1 MPAGLR
7 AIPKVIIPLSS
18 QISVL
23 RSQFSALSSQFSALN
38 SFSSHAESTEKI
50 PDFVASSEKYAYL
63 RLLKQNNKQHNPM
76 KHRKLFLFAICLTIC
91 TMGWAAKKKDI
102 RTETQVVSGV
112 TIRLTY
118 LSDDIIRVVKYPGT
132 GVMPDKKSYSVLLPE
147 TNVDN
152 PCVKASIDPQTG
164 CVTFC
169 DLEGS
174 VLLRESGTPT
184 LQQRLSAPDADKLRI
199 GQRWTLTEDEDIYG
213 LGQLRDEAMSWRG
226 RDMELWN
233 HNTYIAIPYVTSSR
247 GYGLYWD
254 NAGKSRFTD
263 SAEGMQFTSEV
274 APCIDYYFIYR
285 DGTQDGV
292 MAAVRRLTGQATMFP
307 LWTMGHWQCRE
318 RYKTS
323 DELASVLDRYRQL
336 QIPLDGIVQDWQY
349 WGCDSNWNAMRFQ
362 NPYYINKVGDPAW
375 EKYLPNDLR
384 NLPVKEPRL
393 KSPQQMV
400 DYVHQNNAHL
410 MISIWASFGPWTQ
423 PYKELKKIGALLP
436 FDTWPRQKG
445 VLPYDPFNP
454 KARDIYWKYLS
465 HLYQMGFDAWWT
477 DSTEPD
483 HFEETAETDSYP
495 TYDGSWL
502 SVKNAFPLMTN
513 RGIYEHQRR
522 TKGNTKRSVQMTR
535 SGSFGLQHYGT
546 FSWSGDVVAS
556 WKEMKNQIP
565 SGLNFTLC
573 GIPFWNTDLGGFF
586 YWEYEQS
593 PKNPAI
599 QELQTRW
606 MQWGTFM
613 PLMRNHCSSP
623 MINEIYEFG
632 EKGHWAYDAMVDAVR
647 LRYRLLPYIY
657 SMAGEVVQHSG
668 MMMRP
673 LVMDF
678 AHDKTARRLN
688 DEYMFGHALLVKPVT
703 DPLYTW
709 KDDRKQGHEIYPDIR
724 KAAAPVSVYLPAG
737 AQWYDF
743 FTGERHEG
751 GRTLLRPTPIT
762 DMPVYVRAG
771 SILPFGPDVQYSS
784 ERPWDDLE
792 IRIYPGADATF
803 TLYEDEGDNY
813 NYERGQ
819 FTEITFHWNDTARTL
834 TIGQRRGQYK
844 GMLQQRQFRIVIA
857 GQQDKPAKVINYDG
871 KNVDISGL

>member
-1 MPAGLR
+1 
-7 AIPKVIIPLSS
+7 
-18 QISVL
+18 
-23 RSQFSALSSQFSALN
+23 
-38 SFSSHAESTEKI
+38 
-50 PDFVASSEKYAYL
+50 
-63 RLLKQNNKQHNPM
+63 M

-132 GVMPDKKSYSVLLPE
+132 GAMPDKKSYSVLLPE
-147 TNVDN
+147 NNVDN

-375 EKYLPNDLR
+375 EKYLPNDLK

-593 PKNPAI
+593 PMNPAI

-724 KAAAPVSVYLPAG
+724 KAAAPVSVYLPSG

-813 NYERGQ
+813 NYERDQ

-844 GMLQQRQFRIVIA
+844 GMLQQRQFRIVVA

>member
-1 MPAGLR
+1 
-7 AIPKVIIPLSS
+7 
-18 QISVL
+18 
-23 RSQFSALSSQFSALN
+23 
-38 SFSSHAESTEKI
+38 
-50 PDFVASSEKYAYL
+50 
-63 RLLKQNNKQHNPM
+63 M

-132 GVMPDKKSYSVLLPE
+132 GAMPDKKSYSVLLPE

-184 LQQRLSAPDADKLRI
+184 LQQRLNAPDADKLRI

-375 EKYLPNDLR
+375 EKYLPNDLK

-436 FDTWPRQKG
+436 STLG
-445 VLPYDPFNP
+445 
-454 KARDIYWKYLS
+454 RDRKVYC
-465 HLYQMGFDAWWT
+465 
-477 DSTEPD
+477 
-483 HFEETAETDSYP
+483 
-495 TYDGSWL
+495 
-502 SVKNAFPLMTN
+502 LMTPST
-513 RGIYEHQRR
+513 RR
-522 TKGNTKRSVQMTR
+522 PATSIGNTSHTSIRWDLTPGGPTPLSPTTSKRRQ
-535 SGSFGLQHYGT
+535 
-546 FSWSGDVVAS
+546 
-556 WKEMKNQIP
+556 
-565 SGLNFTLC
+565 
-573 GIPFWNTDLGGFF
+573 
-586 YWEYEQS
+586 
-593 PKNPAI
+593 
-599 QELQTRW
+599 
-606 MQWGTFM
+606 
-613 PLMRNHCSSP
+613 
-623 MINEIYEFG
+623 
-632 EKGHWAYDAMVDAVR
+632 
-647 LRYRLLPYIY
+647 
-657 SMAGEVVQHSG
+657 
-668 MMMRP
+668 
-673 LVMDF
+673 
-678 AHDKTARRLN
+678 
-688 DEYMFGHALLVKPVT
+688 
-703 DPLYTW
+703 
-709 KDDRKQGHEIYPDIR
+709 
-724 KAAAPVSVYLPAG
+724 
-737 AQWYDF
+737 
-743 FTGERHEG
+743 
-751 GRTLLRPTPIT
+751 RPT
-762 DMPVYVRAG
+762 
-771 SILPFGPDVQYSS
+771 
-784 ERPWDDLE
+784 
-792 IRIYPGADATF
+792 ATQP
-803 TLYEDEGDNY
+803 T
-813 NYERGQ
+813 
-819 FTEITFHWNDTARTL
+819 TAHGCR
-834 TIGQRRGQYK
+834 
-844 GMLQQRQFRIVIA
+844 
-857 GQQDKPAKVINYDG
+857 
-871 KNVDISGL
+871 